1 MSGGVEVLNSPL
13 VWGESLARAGGGVVN
28 VELDGAVS
36 DAEEL
41 EDALVMGDPRGD
53 GGSLGAEDHVV
64 LVRWNVV
71 EGDSI
76 WLGSSSAHV
85 PDLVAASEIVEVLV
99 ESGGWHGDGRV
110 GVLPWE
116 VDEVGEGLPA
126 EVSGDFS
133 PAIDLVV
140 EEGFE
145 TRPAVLS
152 KVCLQCRE
160 AFFNSGG

>member
-1 MSGGVEVLNSPL
+1 MASGVEVLNSPL
-13 VWGESLARAGGGVVN
+13 VWGESLARAGRIVVN
-28 VELDGAVS
+28 VELDALVS
-36 DAEEL
+36 DTEEL
-41 EDALVMGDPRGD
+41 EDALVVGDPRGD
-53 GGSLGAEDHVV
+53 GGSVQAEEHIV

-85 PDLVAASEIVEVLV
+85 PDLVAASKIVEVLV
-99 ESGGWHGDGRV
+99 VSSGWHGDSRV
-110 GVLPWE
+110 GVVPWE
-116 VDEVGEGLPA
+116 VDEVGEGLPS

-145 TRPAVLS
+145 ARPVS
-152 KVCLQCRE
+152 VKGGFESRE
-160 AFFNSGG
+160 AFFNGGS

>member
-1 MSGGVEVLNSPL
+1 MSGGVEVLDSPL
-13 VWGESLARAGGGVVN
+13 VWGESLARASGVVVN
-28 VELDGAVS
+28 VELDALVS

-41 EDALVMGDPRGD
+41 EDALVVGDPRGD
-53 GGSLGAEDHVV
+53 GGSVGAENHVV
-64 LVRWNVV
+64 LVRWDVV

-76 WLGSSSAHV
+76 WLGSSSAHG

-99 ESGGWHGDGRV
+99 VSGGWHGDGRV

-116 VDEVGEGLPA
+116 VDEVGEGLVA

-145 TRPAVLS
+145 ARPVS
-152 KVCLQCRE
+152 VKVSLQCSE
-160 AFFNSGG
+160 AFFNGGS